1 MFFVFVFLR
10 GRNTFELLA
19 CLAPRLRGYFIFNHF
34 ILSNFRYFSGQNKCM
49 PEFDFTIVQWVLLAV
64 SAILIGMSKVGVPG
78 VSMLAVPTL
87 AIIFGG
93 KASTGILLP
102 MLMMADIFGVGYY
115 HRHAEWKYL
124 WKLLPFAF
132 VGIGIAL
139 WVGEVVND
147 EWFKNII
154 AVMVFLSIGLM
165 LWKDRKKEQTLFPD
179 NWWFAAFLGIL
190 GGFATMIGNV
200 AGPIFAIYLLAMHL
214 PKNKFIG
221 TGAWFFLIVNF
232 CKFPLHIFV
241 WKTISLHTLTLNIM
255 LLPAIALGAFA
266 GIQLVKQFSDKLY
279 RTAVII
285 VTALSAFLLLI

>member
-1 MFFVFVFLR
+1 MVNLDFSMLQWGLFFLCAMLV
-10 GRNTFELLA
+10 
-19 CLAPRLRGYFIFNHF
+19 
-34 ILSNFRYFSGQNKCM
+34 
-49 PEFDFTIVQWVLLAV
+49 
-64 SAILIGMSKVGVPG
+64 GMSKVGVPG
-78 VSMLAVPTL
+78 VSMFVVPTL

-102 MLMMADIFGVGYY
+102 MLMMADLFGVGYY

-124 WKLLPFAF
+124 IRLLPWAF

-154 AVMVFLSIGLM
+154 AILVFFCIGLM
-165 LWKDRKKEQTLFPD
+165 LWKDRRKEANLFP
-179 NWWFAAFLGIL
+179 NTWWVAASMGIL

-214 PKNKFIG
+214 PKNQFIG

-232 CKFPLHIFV
+232 SKFPLHIFV
-241 WKTISLHTLTLNIM
+241 WKTIDWSTLTLDIIM
-255 LLPAIALGAFA
+255 LPGIAAGAIA
-266 GIQLVKQFSDKLY
+266 GIWLVKKLSDKFY
-279 RTAVII
+279 RAFVII
-285 VTALSAFLLLI
+285 ATALSAFLLLI

>member
-1 MFFVFVFLR
+1 ML
-10 GRNTFELLA
+10 ELD
-19 CLAPRLRGYFIFNHF
+19 
-34 ILSNFRYFSGQNKCM
+34 FSSL
-49 PEFDFTIVQWVLLAV
+49 QWILLAV
-64 SAILIGMSKVGVPG
+64 CGMLIGMSKVGVPG
-78 VSMLAVPTL
+78 VSMLVVPAL
-87 AIIFGG
+87 ALIFGG

-102 MLMMADIFGVGYY
+102 MLMMADLFGVGYY

-124 WKLLPFAF
+124 WKLLPWAF

-147 EWFKNII
+147 TWFKNII
-154 AVMVFLSIGLM
+154 AILVFLCIGLM
-165 LWKDRKKEQTLFPD
+165 LWHDRKKGQNLFPD
-179 NWWFAAFLGIL
+179 TWWFSALMGVL

-214 PKNKFIG
+214 PKNSFIG

-232 CKFPLHIFV
+232 SKFPLHIFV
-241 WKTISLHTLTLNIM
+241 WKTINWNTLTLNLM
-255 LLPAIALGAFA
+255 LLPAIAIGAFA
-266 GIQLVKQFSDKLY
+266 GIKLVQKISDKLY

>member
-1 MFFVFVFLR
+1 
-10 GRNTFELLA
+10 
-19 CLAPRLRGYFIFNHF
+19 
-34 ILSNFRYFSGQNKCM
+34 M
-49 PEFDFTIVQWVLLAV
+49 PEFDFTIIQWILLAV
-64 SAILIGMSKVGVPG
+64 SAMLIGMSKVGVPG
-78 VSMLAVPTL
+78 VSMLVVPTL

-102 MLMMADIFGVGYY
+102 ILMMADIFGVSYY

-139 WVGEVVND
+139 WVGEIVND

-165 LWKDRKKEQTLFPD
+165 LWRDRKKEQNLFP
-179 NWWFAAFLGIL
+179 NSWWFAALMGVL

-214 PKNKFIG
+214 PKNSFIG
-221 TGAWFFLIVNF
+221 TSAWFFLIVNF
-232 CKFPLHIFV
+232 SKFPLHILV
-241 WKTISLHTLTLNIM
+241 WKTINWHTLSLDFM

-266 GIQLVKQFSDKLY
+266 GIQLIKIISDKLY
-279 RTAVII
+279 RTVVII